1 MTERFHPETR
11 SVMKNIT
18 MYYDIKKA
26 ESRLAFQHQIAR
38 LAGETIEKKESILLV
53 CIGSDRATGDSLGP
67 LVGYKLKR
75 AGVPHIDIL
84 GTLEHPVHAGN
95 LSQIAEIIQ
104 KDFPRAFVIAV
115 DASLGKKS
123 HIGRVTFQRTS
134 IKPGIGVGKILPAIG
149 DVSITGIVNVSGG
162 SSGQKLQSTR
172 LHTVMDMADFICD
185 GFIHGFAE
193 SGISYSVP
201 SRLSV

>member
-1 MTERFHPETR
+1 MIKRFHLKTR
-11 SVMKNIT
+11 SSMKNIT
-18 MYYDIKKA
+18 MYYDIKKT

-38 LAGETIEKKESILLV
+38 LANETIEKKESILLV

-67 LVGYKLKR
+67 LVGYKLKK
-75 AGVPHIDIL
+75 AGIPSIDIL

-95 LSQIAEIIQ
+95 IEQIAEIIQ
-104 KDFPRAFVIAV
+104 RDFPRSFVIAI

-134 IKPGIGVGKILPAIG
+134 IKPGIGVGKILPTIG

-162 SSGQKLQSTR
+162 SNGKKLQSTR

-185 GFIHGFAE
+185 GFIHGFAGN
-193 SGISYSVP
+193 GISCSSP

>member
-1 MTERFHPETR
+1 
-11 SVMKNIT
+11 MKKIT
-18 MYYDIKKA
+18 MYYDIKKT
-26 ESRLAFQHQIAR
+26 ESRLAFQHQITR
-38 LAGETIEKKESILLV
+38 LADETIEKKESILLV

-67 LVGYKLKR
+67 LVGYKLEK
-75 AGVPHIDIL
+75 AGIPGIDIL

-95 LSQIAEIIQ
+95 LAQIAKIIRR
-104 KDFPRAFVIAV
+104 DFPHSFVIAI
-115 DASLGKKS
+115 DASLGKKN
-123 HIGRVTFQRTS
+123 HIGCVTFQRTS

-149 DVSITGIVNVSGG
+149 DVSITGIVNVSGS

-185 GFIHGFAE
+185 GIVHGFAE
-193 SGISYSVP
+193 SGISYSSP